1 VTLVR
6 GGGGALPCSPGS
18 ILSAEGPPV
27 PRTAA
32 SPSHIQTSS
41 GSIDKLVCD
50 GVRVDFRLWL
60 QVCCTAD
67 DPKMAI
73 RPKLP

>member
-1 VTLVR
+1 
-6 GGGGALPCSPGS
+6 
-18 ILSAEGPPV
+18 V